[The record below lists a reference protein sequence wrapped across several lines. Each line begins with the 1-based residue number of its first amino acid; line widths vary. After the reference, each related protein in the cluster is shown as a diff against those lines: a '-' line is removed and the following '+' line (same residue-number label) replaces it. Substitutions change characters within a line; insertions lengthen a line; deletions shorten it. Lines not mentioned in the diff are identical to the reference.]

1 MQPNQWDQKTTKQH
15 NLMKLMIVLSNKL
28 EDINS
33 SNLSKIT
40 FNLANLSSLTIFMN
54 LINLNSLI
62 NSIAEAKFFEVDD

>member
-1 MQPNQWDQKTTKQH
+1 
-15 NLMKLMIVLSNKL
+15 MKLMIVLSNKL